1 MELRSTTTVN
11 VEFTGDELKTLLD
24 AKNILLNG
32 SKDLFE
38 LGDDGAEYISV
49 VMSELAEMIDK
60 AARGDWRYIL

>member
-1 MELRSTTTVN
+1 MELHSTTTVN

-38 LGDDGAEYISV
+38 LGDDGAEYISM

-60 AARGDWRYIL
+60 AARGDWRYI

>member
-32 SKDLFE
+32 SKDVFE
-38 LGDDGAEYISV
+38 LGDDGAEYISM

-60 AARGDWRYIL
+60 AAKGDWRYIL

>member
-38 LGDDGAEYISV
+38 LGDDGAEYISM

>member
-1 MELRSTTTVN
+1 MELRSITTVN
-11 VEFTGDELKTLLD
+11 VEFSDDELKTLLD

-38 LGDDGAEYISV
+38 LGNDEAEDISM

>member
-38 LGDDGAEYISV
+38 LGDDGAEYISM

-60 AARGDWRYIL
+60 TTRGDWRYIL

>member
-1 MELRSTTTVN
+1 MELRSITTVK
-11 VEFTGDELKTLLD
+11 VEFSEDELKTLLD

-38 LGDDGAEYISV
+38 LGNDEAEDISM
-49 VMSELAEMIDK
+49 VMFELAEMIDK

>member
-1 MELRSTTTVN
+1 MELRSIITVN
-11 VEFTGDELKTLLD
+11 VEFSGDELKTLLD

-38 LGDDGAEYISV
+38 LGDDGAEYISM

-60 AARGDWRYIL
+60 TTRGDWRYIL

>member
-1 MELRSTTTVN
+1 MELRSITTVN
-11 VEFTGDELKTLLD
+11 VEFSEDELKTLLD

-38 LGDDGAEYISV
+38 LGNDEAEDISM

>member
-32 SKDLFE
+32 LKDLFE
-38 LGDDGAEYISV
+38 LGDDGAEYISM

>member
-1 MELRSTTTVN
+1 MELRSIITVN
-11 VEFTGDELKTLLD
+11 VEFSEDELKTLLD

-38 LGDDGAEYISV
+38 LGNAEDISM

>member
-38 LGDDGAEYISV
+38 LGNDGAEYISM

-60 AARGDWRYIL
+60 TTRGDWRYIL